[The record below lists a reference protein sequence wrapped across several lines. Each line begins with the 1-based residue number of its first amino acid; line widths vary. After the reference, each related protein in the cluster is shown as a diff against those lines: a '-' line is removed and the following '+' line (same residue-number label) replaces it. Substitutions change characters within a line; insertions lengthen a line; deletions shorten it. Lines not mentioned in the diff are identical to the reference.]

1 MIKLILGFIL
11 GIAAAYYTVPTSK
24 SPLEWIDT
32 AKIHQFFQSDELMHS
47 SNTFNSMSPAE
58 TYALNNKSDVSA
70 QIRTAIT
77 LISTRDRDDQTSVFA
92 VNLITDLIER
102 EPRLQQYVR
111 TQISDGI
118 TNKEALDIF
127 EKYYSL

>member
-1 MIKLILGFIL
+1 MIKLILGFFL
-11 GIAAAYYTVPTSK
+11 GIAVAYYTVPTLK
-24 SPLEWIDT
+24 SPFNWIDT
-32 AKIHQFFQSDELMHS
+32 AKIHSFFQPDERTHV
-47 SNTFNSMSPAE
+47 SNTFNAMSPAE
-58 TYALNNKSDVSA
+58 TVALNNKSNVSA

-77 LISTRDRDDQTSVFA
+77 LISTRERNAQTSVFA

-102 EPRLQQYVR
+102 EPRLQPFVR
-111 TQISDGI
+111 TRINKGI

>member
-1 MIKLILGFIL
+1 MIKLILGFFL
-11 GIAAAYYTVPTSK
+11 GIAAAYYTFPTMK
-24 SPLEWIDT
+24 SPFDWAGA
-32 AKIHQFFQSDELMHS
+32 AKLQQFFQSDERTHS

-58 TYALNNKSDVSA
+58 TVALNNKANVSA

-77 LISTRDRDDQTSVFA
+77 LISTRDLNDQTSIFA
-92 VNLITDLIER
+92 VNLISDLIER

-111 TQISDGI
+111 THINDGI

>member
-1 MIKLILGFIL
+1 MIRLTLGFIL
-11 GIAAAYYTVPTSK
+11 GVTAAYYTAPSLK
-24 SPLEWIDT
+24 SPFKDFEVSSITQL
-32 AKIHQFFQSDELMHS
+32 FQSDGKTHS

-58 TYALNNKSDVSA
+58 TYALNNRRDVSA
-70 QIRTAIT
+70 QVRTAIT
-77 LISTRDRDDQTSVFA
+77 LISTRDLGDQTSVFA
-92 VNLITDLIER
+92 VNLITDLIEH
-102 EPRLQQYVR
+102 EPRLQQYVH

>member
-1 MIKLILGFIL
+1 MIKLILGFFL
-11 GIAAAYYTVPTSK
+11 GIAAAYYTFPTMQ
-24 SPLEWIDT
+24 SPFDWAGS
-32 AKIHQFFQSDELMHS
+32 AKLQPFFQADEQTHS

-58 TYALNNKSDVSA
+58 TYALNKGNVSA

-77 LISTRDRDDQTSVFA
+77 LISTRDLNDQTSVFA
-92 VNLITDLIER
+92 VNLISDLIER
-102 EPRLQQYVR
+102 EPRLQPYVR
-111 TQISDGI
+111 THISDGI

>member
-1 MIKLILGFIL
+1 MIKLILGFFL
-11 GIAAAYYTVPTSK
+11 GIAATYYTAPTLK
-24 SPLEWIDT
+24 SPLDLIST
-32 AKIHQFFQSDELMHS
+32 AKIHQFFQSEELTHS

-58 TYALNNKSDVSA
+58 TYALNNKGNVSA

-77 LISTRDRDDQTSVFA
+77 LISTRDLNDQTSIFA
-92 VNLITDLIER
+92 VNLISDLIER

-111 TQISDGI
+111 THINDGI

>member
-1 MIKLILGFIL
+1 MIRLILGFLL
-11 GIAAAYYTVPTSK
+11 GIAAAYYTFSTMQ
-24 SPLEWIDT
+24 SPFDWAGT
-32 AKIHQFFQSDELMHS
+32 AKIQQFFQSDELTHS
-47 SNTFNSMSPAE
+47 SNTFNSLSPAE
-58 TYALNNKSDVSA
+58 TYALNNKSNVSA

-77 LISTRDRDDQTSVFA
+77 LISARDLNDHTSVFA

-102 EPRLQQYVR
+102 EPKLAQYVH
-111 TQISDGI
+111 TQINDGI

>member
-1 MIKLILGFIL
+1 MIKLILGFLL
-11 GIAAAYYTVPTSK
+11 GIAAAYYTFPTMK
-24 SPLEWIDT
+24 SPFDWAGT
-32 AKIHQFFQSDELMHS
+32 AKLQQFFQADEQTHS

-58 TYALNNKSDVSA
+58 TAALKNRGNVSA

-77 LISTRDRDDQTSVFA
+77 LISTRDLNDQTSIFA
-92 VNLITDLIER
+92 VNLISDLIER
-102 EPRLQQYVR
+102 EPRLQPYVR
-111 TQISDGI
+111 THINNGI